1 MDTGLGARARLEPH
15 ERPTAAR
22 AVRSLGVASFTPND
36 LGWSGMAE
44 TARTSPPRSGSL
56 ASSRAMERA
65 QHKAHARA
73 VAGPVNV
80 RGQQHAHEIAAEPR
94 ETAQQTRREMGP

>member
-1 MDTGLGARARLEPH
+1 
-15 ERPTAAR
+15 
-22 AVRSLGVASFTPND
+22 
-36 LGWSGMAE
+36 
-44 TARTSPPRSGSL
+44 
-56 ASSRAMERA
+56 MERA